1 MLVELTTSKLYRTHI
16 SPADC
21 EFILFHFCIRSKS
34 DGDKSPVKI
43 RIGPPPSRIMT
54 CSTAT

>member
-1 MLVELTTSKLYRTHI
+1 MFAELTTSKLYRTHI

-21 EFILFHFCIRSKS
+21 EFLSCHFCVRSKS
-34 DGDKSPVKI
+34 DGVKSLVKI
-43 RIGPPPSRIMT
+43 RFGPPPNRIMT